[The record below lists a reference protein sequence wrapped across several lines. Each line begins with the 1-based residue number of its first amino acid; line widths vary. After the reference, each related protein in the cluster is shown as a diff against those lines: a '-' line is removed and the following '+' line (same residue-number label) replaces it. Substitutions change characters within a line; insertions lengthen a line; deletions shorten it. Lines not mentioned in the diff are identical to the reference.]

1 MMKGKSKMAT
11 VKDLIEQLNDIED
24 KEQPIIFQYFLAEH
38 FEFSDL
44 GEVRQPTLEQFDE
57 VVDALDHESLWDDAR
72 ETINDY
78 AYGIVS
84 EDDEEDE

>member
-1 MMKGKSKMAT
+1 MTT
-11 VKDLIEQLNDIED
+11 VANLIAQLSEIEN

-44 GEVRQPTLEQFDE
+44 GEVRQPTLEQFDQ
-57 VVDALDHESLWDDAR
+57 VADALDHESLWDEAR

-78 AYGIVS
+78 AYGICES
-84 EDDEEDE
+84 ENEESL

>member
-1 MMKGKSKMAT
+1 MAT
-11 VKDLIEQLNDIED
+11 VKDLISQLEQIED
-24 KEQPIIFQYFLAEH
+24 RDQSIIFQYFLAEH

-44 GEVRQPTLEQFDE
+44 GEVRQPTAEQFDQ

-78 AYGIVS
+78 AYGVVS
-84 EDDEEDE
+84 EDDEEKE

>member
-1 MMKGKSKMAT
+1 
-11 VKDLIEQLNDIED
+11 
-24 KEQPIIFQYFLAEH
+24 
-38 FEFSDL
+38 
-44 GEVRQPTLEQFDE
+44 

-84 EDDEEDE
+84 SDDEEDE